1 MQLTAHFSLLDE
13 LQLKH
18 GSKSLHAIYGAGC
31 IKNPELMLIFMNP
44 TARNIS
50 SDLEWKGLRAP
61 WLGTKN
67 IWKLLNKLNLI
78 DIQITSQILNLKP
91 NEWDSNFALSLYSY
105 ISNNSIYITNLAKC
119 TQADASH
126 LSNSVFK
133 DYLNQT
139 LDEIYT
145 INPKKIITFGGQVS
159 SILLNKPIKVSNYLE
174 DEYENLKI
182 KEKGFKVYPSYYP
195 VGQGMRNIGKAPN
208 RIANVIKI

>member
-1 MQLTAHFSLLDE
+1 MQLTAYFSLLDE

-61 WLGTKN
+61 WLETKN
-67 IWKLLNKLNLI
+67 IWKPLNKLNLI

-91 NEWDSNFALSLYSY
+91 NEWDSNFALSLYTY

-195 VGQGMRNIGKAPN
+195 VGQGMRNIGKASN
-208 RIANVIKI
+208 RIVNIINN